1 MSTCSFAASSVD
13 KKHETEYATYCY
25 QPCAVTLT
33 GAIESH
39 PGYGPPGFGEDPKVD
54 RKVMYYILILK
65 QPINVKSSNLF
76 DAKASVKEVQ
86 LMFPY
91 ESRLYPIKKGKVLV
105 SGQLQGPVSGMAVRE
120 VVLIVSSLKKIP
132 DTVRGDG
139 GN

>member
-1 MSTCSFAASSVD
+1 
-13 KKHETEYATYCY
+13 
-25 QPCAVTLT
+25 
-33 GAIESH
+33 
-39 PGYGPPGFGEDPKVD
+39 
-54 RKVMYYILILK
+54 MYYILILK